1 MINAEKIK
9 NRQFSTNM
17 KNFQREL
24 ESFED
29 LEESGFKVDN
39 FKQKIKIKSYGKD
52 RRFNSRNRRDN

>member
-1 MINAEKIK
+1 
-9 NRQFSTNM
+9 M
-17 KNFQREL
+17 KNFQIEL

>member
-1 MINAEKIK
+1 
-9 NRQFSTNM
+9 M
-17 KNFQREL
+17 KPFQKEL

-52 RRFNSRNRRDN
+52 RRFNKPNRGFNKES